1 MTGRRGSPGAAA
13 SPGWASLR
21 VGAGLLAA
29 LVLACASIFFL
40 DALQRAS
47 GAGSRLRVV
56 AAEAR
61 GLEVGSDV
69 WVAGVPAG
77 RVVALRFRP
86 PGTGSGRVLVEAEL
100 EAGAAR
106 ELRADASAT
115 VRASALLAP
124 AVLSV
129 SPGRLADRPYDFG
142 DTLRARTEVAPDAVL
157 ARADSLRARLA
168 ALRPRGRELA
178 RRLDEGP
185 GTLAAL
191 RRHPGVLDR
200 LERDAGLT
208 ARLARD
214 ARGGTVPR
222 LLADTALQRRAARVS
237 ARLRT
242 MTREAPGPGADGRAA
257 SLAAALDSLE
267 RTARSL
273 RRGLARGRGTAGR
286 LLHDRALQRERALL
300 EARADS
306 LTTYLLAN
314 PFRWLRFT
322 LF

>member
-1 MTGRRGSPGAAA
+1 M
-13 SPGWASLR
+13 
-21 VGAGLLAA
+21 VLLC
-29 LVLACASIFFL
+29 LAVFFL
-40 DALQRAS
+40 DDLQRAAA
-47 GAGSRLRVV
+47 AGPRLRVT

-77 RVVALRFRP
+77 RVIALRFRP
-86 PGTGSGRVLVEAEL
+86 PGSGSGRVLVEAEL

-124 AVLSV
+124 AVLAV

-142 DTLRARTEVAPDAVL
+142 DTLRARTEVTPDAVL

-178 RRLDEGP
+178 RRLDQGP
-185 GTLAAL
+185 GTLASL
-191 RRHPGVLDR
+191 RRHPEVLGR
-200 LERDAGLT
+200 LERNARAT

-222 LLADTALQRRAARVS
+222 LLADTALQRRAKGVVG
-237 ARLRT
+237 RLRT
-242 MTREAPGPGADGRAA
+242 MTRETAKPGAAGRAA
-257 SLAAALDSLE
+257 SLTATLDSLE
-267 RTARSL
+267 RTARTL
-273 RRGLARGRGTAGR
+273 RQGLARGRGTAGR
-286 LLHDRALQRERALL
+286 LLHDRALERERAHLQ
-300 EARADS
+300 ARVDS
-306 LTTYLLAN
+306 LQGYLLAD